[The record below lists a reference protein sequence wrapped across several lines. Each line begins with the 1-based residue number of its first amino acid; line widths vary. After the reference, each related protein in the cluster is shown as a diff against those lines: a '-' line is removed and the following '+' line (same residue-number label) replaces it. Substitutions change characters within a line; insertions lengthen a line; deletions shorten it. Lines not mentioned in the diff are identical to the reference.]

1 MDELSEGEYK
11 KRENNKSTGCYV
23 KHSYLL
29 SKIGKDLKETRGLCR
44 RKSRKE

>member
-1 MDELSEGEYK
+1 MDELSEKEYK

-29 SKIGKDLKETRGLCR
+29 SKIGKDLK
-44 RKSRKE
+44 